1 MMSQEEENEIKAL
14 LQNEETHLNLKDVIP
29 YNYRDSLTCKNPA
42 YFLRR
47 KKAIPKPMKKL
58 NPTKRLKLKYE
69 IPLFR
74 VVLSKWVCVS

>member
-47 KKAIPKPMKKL
+47 KKGDTKANEKAQPYKKA
-58 NPTKRLKLKYE
+58 KA
-69 IPLFR
+69 
-74 VVLSKWVCVS
+74 